1 MTAPDLFLTYMNSQT
16 VQFCTNRADVYHL
29 NSVHGVYFGDTLRHI
44 GQDLLPLA
52 ALNSMTLLGA
62 ELVGRSYGGGLL
74 KIEPKEADLL
84 PVPSAALVGAAA
96 SDLRQARRAVIGRM
110 RAGNLVGALQLVDG
124 IVLREHAGLTAAAI
138 LALRTAHIQMR
149 TRRHRQSTR
158 GWHSNFDVLVSALTK
173 SGPELHRPGCF
184 RARSRCLSSRYLK
197 PYAPPPRGFFY
208 VTGRLR
214 RPMHACLAGPTS
226 NKLTCL
232 SHSGPGGRSCSSPRR
247 A

>member
-1 MTAPDLFLTYMNSQT
+1 M
-16 VQFCTNRADVYHL
+16 VCT
-29 NSVHGVYFGDTLRHI
+29 FGDTLRRI

-149 TRRHRQSTR
+149 TRRHAR
-158 GWHSNFDVLVSALTK
+158 GGAADA
-173 SGPELHRPGCF
+173 E
-184 RARSRCLSSRYLK
+184 
-197 PYAPPPRGFFY
+197 
-208 VTGRLR
+208 
-214 RPMHACLAGPTS
+214 
-226 NKLTCL
+226 
-232 SHSGPGGRSCSSPRR
+232 
-247 A
+247 